1 MDLADGLISFLL
13 DLESYLVYEKGSRH
27 YATGSFVG
35 VVIGS
40 IQASLK
46 IM

>member
-1 MDLADGLISFLL
+1 MEALL
-13 DLESYLVYEKGSRH
+13 SIT